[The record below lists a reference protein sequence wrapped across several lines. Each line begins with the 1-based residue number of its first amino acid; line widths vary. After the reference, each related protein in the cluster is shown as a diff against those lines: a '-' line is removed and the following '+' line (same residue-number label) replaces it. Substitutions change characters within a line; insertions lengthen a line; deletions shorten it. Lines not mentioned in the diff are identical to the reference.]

1 MAFQKSEYKGEYE
14 DQDNELNYLY
24 DRPIHPKS
32 YLDQDEKNNQ
42 MTRVSFQNLNSTILS
57 QFIHIFFYLKIAYDG
72 NVKPNAPFNQ
82 PNVDP
87 SQIGVFNLLDPYLTT
102 YNKGHIKWNA

>member
-42 MTRVSFQNLNSTILS
+42 ITRVSF
-57 QFIHIFFYLKIAYDG
+57 
-72 NVKPNAPFNQ
+72 
-82 PNVDP
+82 
-87 SQIGVFNLLDPYLTT
+87 
-102 YNKGHIKWNA
+102 